1 MNNHLSIK
9 LTGLTLD
16 QANAARDMGF
26 DAGRSTATF
35 VGLPEK
41 VLATIRSASA
51 DLKAA
56 KKAAGERVGNAP
68 HIDNLAR
75 KYEMAAANTIAE
87 NAHKA
92 EADARLAAHVEAN
105 AVEIDAIVNDIMR
118 PARILTP
125 SEEARLTAPAAT
137 NRIPAGATSH
147 TCAACH
153 TDKPISAYP
162 TVTGPTDRRTT
173 CRPCRKGA

>member
-1 MNNHLSIK
+1 MNNHLTIK
-9 LTGLTLD
+9 LTGITGD
-16 QANAARDMGF
+16 QARAAADMGF
-26 DAGRSTATF
+26 TAGKTTATF
-35 VGLPEK
+35 VGDPDV
-41 VLATIRSASA
+41 VLARIRQASVG
-51 DLKAA
+51 LKAT
-56 KKAAGERVGNAP
+56 KKARGERVGNAP

-75 KYEMAAANTIAE
+75 KYEMAAANAIAE

-162 TVTGPTDRRTT
+162 TVTGPHDRRTT
-173 CRPCRKGA
+173 CRACR